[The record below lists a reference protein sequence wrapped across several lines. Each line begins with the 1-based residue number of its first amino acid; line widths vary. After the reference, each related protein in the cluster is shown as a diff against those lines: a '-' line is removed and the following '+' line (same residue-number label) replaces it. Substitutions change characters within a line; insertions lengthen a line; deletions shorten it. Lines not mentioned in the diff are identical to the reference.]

1 MSDLTKEQE
10 EAIESLGYIVMGNT
24 VIDSNKAVVMDKPDR
39 DGGFI
44 TEVPELEALMSG
56 TAEVETVRARDEKGH
71 YIADD
76 PDTPENEAWTTKVV
90 KKVTSKKK
98 KK

>member
-10 EAIESLGYIVMGNT
+10 AAIESLGYTVMGNT
-24 VIDSNKAVVMDKPDR
+24 VINSDKAVVMDKPDR
-39 DGGFI
+39 DGGFV
-44 TEVPELEALMSG
+44 TDVPELEALMAG
-56 TAEVETVRARDEKGH
+56 KATVETVRARDEKGH

-90 KKVTSKKK
+90 KKVKGKK
-98 KK
+98 

>member
-56 TAEVETVRARDEKGH
+56 TAEVETVRARD
-71 YIADD
+71 D

-90 KKVTSKKK
+90 KKVKGKK
-98 KK
+98 

>member
-1 MSDLTKEQE
+1 MTDLTKEQE
-10 EAIESLGYIVMGNT
+10 AAIESLGYTVMGNT

-39 DGGFI
+39 ESGFI

-56 TAEVETVRARDEKGH
+56 KATVETVRARNEKGH

-76 PDTPENEAWTTKVV
+76 PSTPDVNEAWTTKVV
-90 KKVTSKKK
+90 KKVKGKK
-98 KK
+98 

>member
-1 MSDLTKEQE
+1 MTDLTKEQE
-10 EAIESLGYIVMGNT
+10 EAIESLGYTVMGNT

-56 TAEVETVRARDEKGH
+56 KATVETVRARDEKGH

-76 PDTPENEAWTTKVV
+76 PATPENEAWTTKLV
-90 KKVTSKKK
+90 KKVKGKK
-98 KK
+98 